1 MVWIDVIKIYY
12 QACGLNTNISYTCEL
27 HIQGNITF
35 YTYSILLE
43 LPWGPLKDN
52 ETIVLDGS
60 DELAPT
66 GRTFDIVDDLLAGCG
81 RG

>member
-1 MVWIDVIKIYY
+1 M
-12 QACGLNTNISYTCEL
+12 SYTCEL

-35 YTYSILLE
+35 SSYLIVLE

-60 DELAPT
+60 NEPTPT
-66 GRTFDIVDDLLAGCG
+66 GRRFDIVEDLLAGCG